1 MAEYEVNIEGESRIR
16 MLNQLNCE
24 KSAYLKYAEI
34 KLGLLDGPLT
44 NLYKKLTHDL
54 LVSAGFLR
62 HFSKQSPKQSYK
74 S

>member
-34 KLGLLDGPLT
+34 KLAFLEVPL
-44 NLYKKLTHDL
+44 
-54 LVSAGFLR
+54 S
-62 HFSKQSPKQSYK
+62 
-74 S
+74 